1 MKRNY
6 GPKGVGNIPKTNS
19 LDLEHRNL
27 LIAILVEDLLSDKR
41 KQTEKTDGWMD
52 QLFEVIL
59 VAV

>member
-1 MKRNY
+1 MD
-6 GPKGVGNIPKTNS
+6 PKGQEIFQRQTG